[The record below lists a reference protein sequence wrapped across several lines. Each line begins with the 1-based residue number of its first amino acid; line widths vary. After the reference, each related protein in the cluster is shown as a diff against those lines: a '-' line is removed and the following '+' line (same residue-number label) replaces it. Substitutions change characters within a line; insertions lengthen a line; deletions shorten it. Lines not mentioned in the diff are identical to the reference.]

1 MLVPLCL
8 VVILRSHCR
17 ISLEVV
23 EIVAHQTLVSLVL
36 CICRVEISNIRF
48 LLRWLV
54 RLLSPKHVAAWA
66 CETVLLIFET
76 TSNELGHRLRHWVS
90 PFVTSSLYFMILVEL
105 PFLNRIIKEWSLL
118 SHLSVLWTCQV
129 KATQI
134 QLLMRTRLSVL
145 NASSLLVK
153 SYKLIYEVICVV
165 ACFALL
171 HR

>member
-105 PFLNRIIKEWSLL
+105 PFLDRIIKEWSLL
-118 SHLSVLWTCQV
+118 SHLSVLWTC
-129 KATQI
+129 
-134 QLLMRTRLSVL
+134 
-145 NASSLLVK
+145 
-153 SYKLIYEVICVV
+153 
-165 ACFALL
+165 
-171 HR
+171 